1 MNHVAPR
8 GQHTHHFDQGNPAA
22 EQRTWQVVALTA
34 TMMVIEIVAG
44 WWFRSMAVLAD
55 GWHMSTHAAALT
67 LTGMAYVYA
76 RRSRN
81 DTRFAFGPWK
91 IEALGGYTS
100 AVILGMVAVAMAWE
114 SFGRLRRPLEIRY
127 DQAMLVAVVGLL
139 VNLASVW
146 LLGGEGSSH
155 SHGHEHRDHN
165 LRAAYLHVIAD
176 ATTSVLAIAA
186 LLAGKLLGW
195 VALDPLMGIV
205 GGALISV
212 WAYGLIR
219 DTSRVLLDREMDHP
233 VVGEIRECLE
243 RDGETQV
250 RDLHVWRVGRQSFSC
265 AVSVVASG
273 QTTPE
278 EYRQRLAE
286 HEEVAHSTVE
296 VWREE

>member
-1 MNHVAPR
+1 
-8 GQHTHHFDQGNPAA
+8 
-22 EQRTWQVVALTA
+22 
-34 TMMVIEIVAG
+34 MMVIEIAAG

-67 LTGMAYVYA
+67 LTGLAYVYA
-76 RRSRN
+76 RRARN

-100 AVILGMVAVAMAWE
+100 AVILGIVALGMAWE
-114 SFGRLRRPLEIRY
+114 SVGRLRHPLEIRY
-127 DQAMLVAVVGLL
+127 DQAMLVAVVGLV

-146 LLGGEGSSH
+146 LLRGDDSSH
-155 SHGHEHRDHN
+155 DHGHRHEDHN

-176 ATTSVLAIAA
+176 ATTSVLAILA

-195 VALDPLMGIV
+195 AVLDPAMGIV

-233 VVGEIRECLE
+233 VVDEIQRCLE
-243 RDGETQV
+243 RDGDTHV
-250 RDLHVWRVGRQSFSC
+250 SDLHVWRVGRQSFAC
-265 AVSVVASG
+265 AVSVVSSG
-273 QTTPE
+273 ERTADD
-278 EYRQRLAE
+278 YRQRLAE

-296 VWREE
+296 VLRREG

>member
-1 MNHVAPR
+1 
-8 GQHTHHFDQGNPAA
+8 
-22 EQRTWQVVALTA
+22 
-34 TMMVIEIVAG
+34 MMIIEIAAG

-67 LTGMAYVYA
+67 LTGLAYVYA
-76 RRSRN
+76 RRARD

-100 AVILGMVAVAMAWE
+100 AVILGIVVVSMAWE
-114 SFGRLRRPLEIRY
+114 SLGRLREPLDIRY
-127 DQAMLVAVVGLL
+127 DQAMLVAVVGLV
-139 VNLASVW
+139 VNLVSVW
-146 LLGGEGSSH
+146 LLGGEEASHSH
-155 SHGHEHRDHN
+155 SHGHTDHN

-195 VALDPLMGIV
+195 RALDPLMGIV
-205 GGALISV
+205 GGVLISV

-243 RDGETQV
+243 RDGNTRV
-250 RDLHVWRVGRQSFSC
+250 SDLHVWRIGRASFAC
-265 AVSVVASG
+265 AVSVESSG
-273 QTTPE
+273 AITPE
-278 EYRQRLAE
+278 AYRERLAE
-286 HEEVAHSTVE
+286 HQEVAHSTIE
-296 VWREE
+296 VVRREE